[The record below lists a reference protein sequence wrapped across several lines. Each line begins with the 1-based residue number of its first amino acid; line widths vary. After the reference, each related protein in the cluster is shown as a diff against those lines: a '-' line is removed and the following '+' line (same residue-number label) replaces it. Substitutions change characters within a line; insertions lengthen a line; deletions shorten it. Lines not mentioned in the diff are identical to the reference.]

1 MLTTEE
7 NKKNGIYI
15 IGKATDLK
23 VRLSTYNKTCVHEV
37 VYYKECK
44 SKDNMKV
51 IEEMVLKKLNK
62 YREVANRDRFI
73 LSVDYDISIFK
84 NIIDHCVAFFN

>member
-1 MLTTEE
+1 M
-7 NKKNGIYI
+7 
-15 IGKATDLK
+15 K

-44 SKDNMKV
+44 SKDDTKYNFKNYIGAPSGDMKV

-73 LSVDYDISIFK
+73 LPVDYDISNFK
-84 NIIDHCVAFFN
+84 NIIDQCVTFFN

>member
-1 MLTTEE
+1 MWREEYPERNVIYMLTTEE

-23 VRLSTYNKTCVHEV
+23 EHLSTYNKTCVHEV

-44 SKDNMKV
+44 SKGDTEYNSL
-51 IEEMVLKKLNK
+51 EL
-62 YREVANRDRFI
+62 
-73 LSVDYDISIFK
+73 
-84 NIIDHCVAFFN
+84 